1 MLLDKGNQT
10 TTRRGKQFSGT
21 NPTTITL
28 PEIMPASLRKPGPC
42 AFTSILD
49 PEILWWRGILE
60 YSLLIND
67 SNFNVLSWNLT
78 FESAD
83 QVKAEFVI
91 MGFNTFKWHDWSVL
105 HAKYQSWIFNI
116 SENLKELTPPSESE
130 WQCGLHLPAP
140 CHRYTWQEVPSKRIH
155 PPRYLINHTDR
166 PCHSKY
172 NILHTSMSCSKSY

>member
-1 MLLDKGNQT
+1 MKVNILLRVGSNKYFWDKGNQT
-10 TTRRGKQFSGT
+10 TTRGGIQFSGT

-49 PEILWWRGILE
+49 PEIQWWRGILE

-91 MGFNTFKWHDWSVL
+91 MGFNIFKWHDWSVL

-130 WQCGLHLPAP
+130 WQCGLHLPTP
-140 CHRYTWQEVPSKRIH
+140 CHQYTWQEVPRE
-155 PPRYLINHTDR
+155 N
-166 PCHSKY
+166 
-172 NILHTSMSCSKSY
+172 TSTQLSHQSYWQTLLFKI